1 MNRRRTVRAASTAA
15 FVAVLLAACGSAL
28 PQPKPDPAPAVPPA
42 ATSATQSGAVL
53 TDLGSVLDK
62 ADAAL
67 DASLLPPRVSGP
79 ALTLRTAEYVRAKA
93 TKGSKKPTALP
104 TSSQALVIPQT
115 DGWPRAQLVVTE
127 QPADLQAPR
136 ILALEQA
143 SPREPYRLWGWGR
156 MLPGVKMPA
165 TAAPEIGSPVLA
177 PDATGLI
184 VTPEQALQQ
193 YADVLAK
200 GSASAYADN
209 FEPDEF
215 RTAVEQAR
223 AQTAAAVKS
232 AGKALESYTAAGAP
246 LVSLGTADG
255 GAIVV
260 GGLKTVSTETLSGKG
275 GTIPIPDPFYAALTG
290 KKSASKSFVRTFTG
304 VLVMYVPSA
313 ASGDKVQVLA
323 AEDQVTAAT
332 AH

>member
-1 MNRRRTVRAASTAA
+1 MNRRRALRASSTAA
-15 FVAVLLAACGSAL
+15 LVAVLLAACGSAL
-28 PQPKPDPAPAVPPA
+28 PTPKPDAAPAVPPA
-42 ATSATQSGAVL
+42 ATSVTQSGAIL

-62 ADAAL
+62 ADSAL
-67 DASLLPPRVSGP
+67 DAKLLPPRVAGP

-93 TKGSKKPTALP
+93 TKNAKKPTALP
-104 TSSQALVIPQT
+104 TSSQALVVPQT
-115 DGWPRAQLVVTE
+115 DGWPRTQLVVTE

-143 SPREPYRLWGWGR
+143 SPRDPYRLWGWGR

-165 TAAPEIGSPVLA
+165 TAAADIGSPVLA
-177 PDATGLI
+177 PDATGLV

-200 GSASAYADN
+200 GKASAYADN

-215 RTAVEQAR
+215 RAAVEQAR

-232 AGKALESYTAAGAP
+232 AGSAHETYTVPGPP
-246 LVSLGTADG
+246 LVTLGTADG

-260 GGLKTVSTETLSGKG
+260 GGLTTVSTETLSGKG
-275 GTIPIPDPFYAALTG
+275 GTIPITDPYYVALTG

-304 VLVMYVPSA
+304 VLVMFVPSA
-313 ASGDKVQVLA
+313 ASGDKIQVLA

>member
-1 MNRRRTVRAASTAA
+1 MTRRRSLQAASTAA
-15 FVAVLLAACGSAL
+15 LVAFVLAACGAAL
-28 PQPKPDPAPAVPPA
+28 PTPHPDPAPAVPPA
-42 ATSATQSGAVL
+42 ATSVTQSDAIL
-53 TDLGSVLDK
+53 SDLGAVLDK

-67 DASLLPPRVSGP
+67 DASLLPPRLSGP
-79 ALTLRTAEYVRAKA
+79 AQTLRTAEYVRAKA
-93 TKGSKKPTALP
+93 TKNAKKPTVLP
-104 TSSQALVIPQT
+104 TTAQALVVPQT
-115 DGWPRAQLVVTE
+115 DGWPRTQLVVTE

-143 SPREPYRLWGWGR
+143 SPRDPYRLWGWGR

-165 TAAPEIGSPVLA
+165 TAAPDVGSPVLA
-177 PDATGLI
+177 PDATGLL
-184 VTPEQALQQ
+184 VTPAQALTQ

-200 GSASAYADN
+200 GDASAYADT

-223 AQTAAAVKS
+223 AATAAAVKA
-232 AGKALESYTAAGAP
+232 AGAAHETYTAADAP
-246 LVSLGTADG
+246 LVALGTADG

-260 GGLKTVSTETLSGKG
+260 GSLTTVSTETLSGKG
-275 GTIPIPDPFYAALTG
+275 GTIPISDPYYAALTG

-313 ASGDKVQVLA
+313 TSGDKVQVLA
-323 AEDQVTAAT
+323 AEDEVTAAT